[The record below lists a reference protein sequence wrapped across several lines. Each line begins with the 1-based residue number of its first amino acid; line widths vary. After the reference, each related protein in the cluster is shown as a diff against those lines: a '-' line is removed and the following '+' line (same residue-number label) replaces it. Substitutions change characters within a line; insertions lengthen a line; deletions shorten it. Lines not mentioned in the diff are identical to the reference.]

1 LNTFKGHL
9 EELKKSLIRFFTLFL
24 GIAICI
30 YFFAK
35 EGIDFLL
42 AKGTE
47 YGFNII
53 SLAPQ
58 EYVVEKIKFAC
69 TGALLLC
76 IPLSICMVVNYISE
90 NKKKIFLL
98 LAIIILFY
106 LGAAFSGFVMIP
118 FSLKFFVGEAAKSQY
133 LITNVALSK
142 FLGFIYLFLIIFSII
157 AELPIVFG
165 FLGKSGL
172 VSADFLVKHR
182 GMAIFLISVVSMII
196 TPSDLYSMVLA
207 MIPLCGIYEL
217 CIIVVKIFNRKDR
230 RK

>member
-1 LNTFKGHL
+1 MNTFKGHL
-9 EELKKSLIRFFTLFL
+9 EELKKSLIRLFVLFL
-24 GIAICI
+24 GMAICV

-35 EGIDFLL
+35 EGIDFIL

-47 YGFNII
+47 YGFNVI

-69 TGALLLC
+69 TGALLFC
-76 IPLSICMVVNYISE
+76 IPLFICMVVNYISE
-90 NKKKIFLL
+90 SKKIFLL
-98 LAIIILFY
+98 LTIVILFY
-106 LGAAFSGFVMIP
+106 LGAAFSGLVMIP
-118 FSLKFFVGEAAKSQY
+118 VSLKFFVGEAAKSQY

-142 FLGFIYLFLIIFSII
+142 FLGFIYLFLIIFSIV
-157 AELPIVFG
+157 AELPVVFG
-165 FLGKSGL
+165 LLGKSGL

-196 TPSDLYSMVLA
+196 TPSDFYSMVLA

-217 CIIVVKIFNRKDR
+217 CIIVVTIFNRKDR